1 MLGILI
7 LLFIFAIIIS
17 ICCASAYQSGKRD
30 GYANGK
36 SDGLLSYENHLKEME
51 KIKQEAMK
59 KIKEL
64 AEKRNNKQ

>member
-36 SDGLLSYENHLKEME
+36 SDGVLSYENHLKEMDGAGR
-51 KIKQEAMK
+51 K
-59 KIKEL
+59 L
-64 AEKRNNKQ
+64 

>member
-17 ICCASAYQSGKRD
+17 ICCTSAYESGKRD
-30 GYANGK
+30 GYV
-36 SDGLLSYENHLKEME
+36 DGIRDGRLSNENHLKEME

-64 AEKRNNKQ
+64 AENRNNKQ

>member
-17 ICCASAYQSGKRD
+17 ICCTSAYESGKRD
-30 GYANGK
+30 GYV
-36 SDGLLSYENHLKEME
+36 DGIRDGRLSYENHLKEME
-51 KIKQEAMK
+51 KIKQKAMK